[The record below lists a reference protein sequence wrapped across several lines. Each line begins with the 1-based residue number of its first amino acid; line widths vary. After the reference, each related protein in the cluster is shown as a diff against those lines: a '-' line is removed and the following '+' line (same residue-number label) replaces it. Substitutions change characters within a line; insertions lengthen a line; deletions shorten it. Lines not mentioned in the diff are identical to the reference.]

1 MDGFC
6 CLSTQHVTIWGAMD
20 PDLIGEN
27 LCFSCFV
34 PPSVPYINQKDK
46 IPSSMLTSPH
56 GATFSCKQPI
66 KFGLIDF
73 EAAWLPLLGDGF
85 HDFLAL
91 LPVTP

>member
-1 MDGFC
+1 MDGFR
-6 CLSTQHVTIWGAMD
+6 CLSMQHVTIWKAMY

-27 LCFSCFV
+27 LCFSYFV
-34 PPSVPYINQKDK
+34 PLNVPYINQKDK

-56 GATFSCKQPI
+56 GATFSRKEPI
-66 KFGLIDF
+66 KFCLIDF